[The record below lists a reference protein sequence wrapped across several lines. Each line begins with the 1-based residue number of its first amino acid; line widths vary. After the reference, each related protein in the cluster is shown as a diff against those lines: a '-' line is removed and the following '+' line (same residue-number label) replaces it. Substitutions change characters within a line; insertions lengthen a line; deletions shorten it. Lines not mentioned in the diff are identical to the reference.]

1 MFPSAENGKIKWR
14 PRYPNKGLI
23 VVDEKGFRIKEA
35 GYYFLNLQVTQ
46 KTCNRTRGSELTV
59 SLRYNDRELL
69 LGTINTQTCSTGL
82 LAKVE
87 ALARG
92 AILEMTEI
100 ASEGIDDR
108 EALTHLDI
116 IMLQPQAMA

>member
-1 MFPSAENGKIKWR
+1 MFPSAENGKIKWKS
-14 PRYPNKGLI
+14 RYPTNGLI
-23 VVDEKGFRIKEA
+23 EEDKEGFKIEEA
-35 GYYFLNLQVTQ
+35 GYYFINLQVTQ

-59 SLRYNDRELL
+59 SIKYNDRKLL
-69 LGTINTQTCSTGL
+69 LGKINTQTCSTGL

-100 ASEGIDDR
+100 ASEDIDDS

-116 IMLQPQAMA
+116 IMLQPKAMT